1 MHLAAV
7 FGWLIEGLD
16 VELAFIES
24 EIDSEI
30 YMTLPK
36 GATQTSTDSKR
47 VAVVVRL
54 LRSLYGLKQ
63 AGELW
68 YTKVKGILLSD
79 GYTCLKHDKCI
90 FIKRDNETGELT
102 IVICYVDDVLYI
114 GNSQSQITQS
124 INHFRKM

>member
-36 GATQTSTDSKR
+36 GINQTSTDSKR
-47 VAVVVRL
+47 AAVVVCL

-63 AGELW
+63 AGEL
-68 YTKVKGILLSD
+68 
-79 GYTCLKHDKCI
+79 
-90 FIKRDNETGELT
+90 
-102 IVICYVDDVLYI
+102 
-114 GNSQSQITQS
+114 
-124 INHFRKM
+124 

>member
-36 GATQTSTDSKR
+36 GT
-47 VAVVVRL
+47 
-54 LRSLYGLKQ
+54 
-63 AGELW
+63 
-68 YTKVKGILLSD
+68 
-79 GYTCLKHDKCI
+79 
-90 FIKRDNETGELT
+90 N
-102 IVICYVDDVLYI
+102 
-114 GNSQSQITQS
+114 
-124 INHFRKM
+124 